1 MASKSI
7 DERTKPELMQ
17 GEGTLAMSVYGRL
30 RRDILTGLFEPG
42 ERLPFDAL
50 GERYRVGLTPLR
62 EALNR
67 LSAEELVLREGK
79 RGFRVAPVSLADLD
93 DLAMTLCWVADVALR
108 RSIARGDEAWEEAV
122 VLAAHRLRRLDDRAP
137 SRETGMDPEWERR
150 HRDFHMRLIAASG
163 AQRINDF
170 FAMLLDRY
178 DRYMY
183 LGVDAA
189 ARWPRDAAAEHKAIL
204 DAVLARD
211 AAAAVEL
218 TQMHIRRTAEI
229 VEASWAAYS
238 SDDTASSSATALVPA
253 AS

>member
-1 MASKSI
+1 
-7 DERTKPELMQ
+7 MQ

-42 ERLPFDAL
+42 ERLPLDAL
-50 GERYRVGLTPLR
+50 GEHYGVGLTPVR

-79 RGFRVAPVSLADLD
+79 RGFRVAPVSLADLA
-93 DLAMTLCWVADVALR
+93 DLAMTLCWVADVTLR
-108 RSIARGDEAWEEAV
+108 HSIEKGDDAWEEAV

-137 SRETGMDPEWERR
+137 SREIGMDPEWERR
-150 HRDFHMRLIAASG
+150 HRAFHMHLIAASG
-163 AQRINDF
+163 AQRLNDY

-183 LGVDAA
+183 LGVNTPAF
-189 ARWPRDAAAEHKAIL
+189 WSRDAAAEHKAIL

-211 AAAAVEL
+211 ADRAVAL
-218 TQMHIRRTAEI
+218 TQIHIRRAAEN
-229 VEASWAAYS
+229 VEASWGGRLSSNATSSTAAAS
-238 SDDTASSSATALVPA
+238 APASS
-253 AS
+253 